1 MALTLKPIRGF
12 PLHFGKTGTLACVAG
27 YGNTIN
33 DSQTSLSP
41 IFSGQGASVH
51 RLTLLP
57 QSRRGRV
64 TDNATPR
71 ICQIR
76 VGLGKGLNMASKGNS
91 VFGVFT
97 NHSPWTSR
105 YVSSWGWSG
114 KLRTMCNSNSNS
126 TLTTPPPYSCTPA
139 ILTNSGCSHLP

>member
-12 PLHFGKTGTLACVAG
+12 PLHLGKTGTLACVAG

-41 IFSGQGASVH
+41 IFLGEGASVH

-64 TDNATPR
+64 TNNADTENLPNPR
-71 ICQIR
+71 RTGERSQYGVQR
-76 VGLGKGLNMASKGNS
+76 EL
-91 VFGVFT
+91 GVFT

-126 TLTTPPPYSCTPA
+126 TLTTLPPYSCTPA
-139 ILTNSGCSHLP
+139 ILTNSVCSHLP